1 MHFIFLAF
9 QGISEQYSP
18 REKYIFLSPGETC
31 FIGVPLTPKS
41 NRLDKK
47 HEIINI
53 FMHLKLANEY
63 KIPKDTQ

>member
-1 MHFIFLAF
+1 YLHMHFIFLAF

-18 REKYIFLSPGETC
+18 KEKYIFLSRGKTC
-31 FIGVPLTPKS
+31 LTGVPLTPKI

-53 FMHLKLANEY
+53 FMQLKLAN
-63 KIPKDTQ
+63 